1 MSTSNSNSGVFYDN
15 AGCTLH
21 DIFKLLNGGFIWFDV
36 ARCRGFAMRAG
47 AVNARHR
54 TALPGA
60 SNLDDRSGRSVGPP
74 GRVGFTLVELVLV
87 IAIIA
92 VLAAIAVPSY
102 SSYRDRVLVAQAKS
116 DIIGLGVDISRYVAD
131 NMRLPDSLADI
142 GKAAMLD
149 PWNNPYQYLN
159 LTPPLP
165 HGNAG
170 KVRKDKNLHPLNSDY
185 DLYSMGKDGNSVA
198 PLTAAPSRDD
208 IIRAND
214 GRFVGLASDY

>member
-1 MSTSNSNSGVFYDN
+1 
-15 AGCTLH
+15 
-21 DIFKLLNGGFIWFDV
+21 
-36 ARCRGFAMRAG
+36 MRAG

-60 SNLDDRSGRSVGPP
+60 SALDHRSGRSVGPP

-131 NMRLPDSLADI
+131 NMRLPDSLANI

-149 PWNNPYQYLN
+149 P
-159 LTPPLP
+159 
-165 HGNAG
+165 
-170 KVRKDKNLHPLNSDY
+170 
-185 DLYSMGKDGNSVA
+185 
-198 PLTAAPSRDD
+198 
-208 IIRAND
+208 
-214 GRFVGLASDY
+214 